1 MTRNRRSNVPPPM
14 PIVIAVIILLTAL
27 AALSAL
33 RPLSARAAV
42 DAIVIQS
49 DERLTEFTSVGAV
62 TPSFFRVTG
71 GGTGSAAYCAMAS
84 MKAPRNGDSCA
95 YYGSLGI
102 PELDYVMYHGYDG
115 EVVTQIYG
123 LDQKRSKAATAVAV
137 WLAIGDQRLDVQT
150 VIGAIDGKQ
159 YQGNGA

>member
-33 RPLSARAAV
+33 HPLSARAAV

-123 LDQKRSKAATAVAV
+123 LDEKRSKAATAVAV
-137 WLAIGDQRLDVQT
+137 WLSPSEISDWTSRR
-150 VIGAIDGKQ
+150 
-159 YQGNGA
+159 